1 MHINFPVFCNV
12 AENSP
17 PPIDACIRKYIQIC
31 NNSSEIGLFY
41 SKNPMDA
48 ILMLNHELKRPEKD
62 CSKPSCFT
70 ELLISVA
77 QSNDMY
83 AFQVVNNAEHLRTN
97 KPFLSSFL
105 VNDALI
111 NHLQEQVEKRKV
123 LSFCERKSNTYG
135 FVAVLVVGCEDKLK
149 IIFPWGPDEF
159 LCTIYVKNTNLPL
172 YGIIKKCETCD
183 KVELPS
189 ETGLEVMIFPESWN
203 PVVKTVPK
211 IHGIEV
217 GQVQRNFISFFQQ
230 EENTIMVLQCF
241 VSLTLVITASLLLVV
256 LHKR

>member
-1 MHINFPVFCNV
+1 MHVKFPIFCNV
-12 AENSP
+12 SETSP
-17 PPIDACIRKYIQIC
+17 PPIEACTRKYIQIC

-41 SKNPMDA
+41 SKNPMDT
-48 ILMLNHELKRPEKD
+48 ILLLNPEIKRPEKD
-62 CSKPSCFT
+62 CSKPSCVT
-70 ELLISVA
+70 ELLVAVA
-77 QSNDMY
+77 QSNDMC

-105 VNDALI
+105 VNDALL
-111 NHLQEQVEKRKV
+111 NHLEEQVEKRKV
-123 LSFCERKSNTYG
+123 LSFCDRKSNTYG

-217 GQVQRNFISFFQQ
+217 GQVQRNFISFFEQ
-230 EENTIMVLQCF
+230 EENAIMVLQCF